1 MVILLQIF
9 LTGLLYVRPL
19 VSATSTS
26 NTNSLGSDVT
36 ILFQNDLL
44 GVYALSY
51 LAEHGTHA
59 YQLPTGASSPVVNS
73 GALLLSNVS
82 RTSAL
87 SACSELGESVW
98 SPEQKSAGSLKS
110 SLDYLVYEGKYP
122 ASQEYQIAASGLQCR
137 TLGFNA
143 TVHNVDCFG
152 INDLPALCTHTAPL
166 SNSTYQ
172 NTSSQWQ
179 VQVRSN
185 NEYVTG

>member
-1 MVILLQIF
+1 VF
-9 LTGLLYVRPL
+9 
-19 VSATSTS
+19 ATSTP
-26 NTNSLGSDVT
+26 NTNSLGSGVT

-51 LAEHGTHA
+51 LAEHLLNTC
-59 YQLPTGASSPVVNS
+59 LPTPTGASSPVVNS

-87 SACSELGESVW
+87 SACSELGESLW
-98 SPEQKSAGSLKS
+98 SPEQESSGSLKS
-110 SLDYLVYEGKYP
+110 SLDYLVYEGRYP
-122 ASQEYQIAASGLQCR
+122 ASQEYQIAASGSQCR
-137 TLGFNA
+137 TIGFNA
-143 TVHNVDCFG
+143 TVHKVDCVG

-166 SNSTYQ
+166 SNFTYQ